1 MYPAMASY
9 ISKILEVIRVLQV
22 SLMRMGM
29 LNFYLL
35 FSMNLGMLLGKN
47 YDKINYR
54 LQIRL

>member
-1 MYPAMASY
+1 
-9 ISKILEVIRVLQV
+9 
-22 SLMRMGM
+22 LMRMGM